1 MKRNIF
7 ETSQEEKNRI
17 ISLHEHSSSKQYLNI
32 INEDDEERFKP
43 SPAPDFGFRL
53 DRELV
58 DDVIN
63 RLLDK
68 ETGDEYKQRL
78 IELNSEYEPT
88 QHRRIKREYEPLP
101 PHIKVQSS
109 IYPKD

>member
-1 MKRNIF
+1 MKNLF
-7 ETSQEEKNRI
+7 DVSEQEKKSILESHI
-17 ISLHEHSSSKQYLNI
+17 TSSKNQYLNLL
-32 INEDDEERFKP
+32 NEDIEDKP
-43 SPAPDFGFRL
+43 SPMPDFGFRL

-68 ETGDEYKQRL
+68 ENGEEYKQRL

-101 PHIKVQSS
+101 PHIKVRSS

>member
-1 MKRNIF
+1 MKNLF
-7 ETSQEEKNRI
+7 EISEEEKKSI
-17 ISLHEHSSSKQYLNI
+17 LESHITASKKQYLNVLS
-32 INEDDEERFKP
+32 EDITDKP
-43 SPAPDFGFRL
+43 SPMPDFGFRL

-68 ETGDEYKQRL
+68 ERGEEYRQRL
-78 IELNSEYEPT
+78 IDLNSEYEPT
-88 QHRRIKREYEPLP
+88 QHKRIKREYEPLP
-101 PHIKVQSS
+101 PHIKVRSS

>member
-1 MKRNIF
+1 MKNLF
-7 ETSQEEKNRI
+7 EVSEQEKKSILE
-17 ISLHEHSSSKQYLNI
+17 SHVASSKKQYLNLLSED
-32 INEDDEERFKP
+32 INDKP
-43 SPAPDFGFRL
+43 SPIPDFGFRL

-58 DDVIN
+58 DDVVN

-68 ETGDEYKQRL
+68 EKGEEYRQRL